1 MFLTFQK
8 VIYPMY
14 SANLQQTTVALVF
27 LTFMSITRALST
39 PQITRLPNKPLLN

>member
-8 VIYPMY
+8 VIYPTY

-27 LTFMSITRALST
+27 LTFISITRALST
-39 PQITRLPNKPLLN
+39 PEVIRLPNKPLLN